1 MRRLR
6 TATVLAT
13 LIAMT
18 AVALPAAQ
26 AVSSTVA
33 PVSQARPAAAV
44 SAVTF
49 PSAVPAATVWTPI
62 PSYAVAAHDEPI
74 TYSNGCHAWRAV
86 VTPRLCTIVNPT
98 APLRVLL
105 FGDSHAAH
113 WYSAVLAAAKAHGW
127 RMLYLTKSSCPATD
141 VSVKVYKQTASYPQC
156 PAWRH
161 RVFTAL
167 AHNAW
172 GKVDIT
178 VVSNWNFHQVVS
190 ASGRRL
196 TGAALTAAWEAGM
209 RRTLAALLKS
219 SKQVVL
225 LRDSP
230 DLPGDASQARACF
243 ARWRQAAQTRCGA
256 AKSRALNSALWAAE
270 ARAAASFPGRV
281 QRVDLTSGVCP
292 ASWCGPIDGRYLRFK
307 DDNHWTQT
315 YMRSHFAPLVDKL
328 LVPAMRRANPV
339 ALAPAP
345 ALRAASA
352 R

>member
-6 TATVLAT
+6 TATVLGT
-13 LIAMT
+13 LVAMT
-18 AVALPAAQ
+18 VLTLPGAQ
-26 AVSSTVA
+26 AVSTTVA
-33 PVSQARPAAAV
+33 PTPQASSAAAV
-44 SAVTF
+44 SAVTL
-49 PSAVPAATVWTPI
+49 PSALPAATVWTPI

-98 APLRVLL
+98 AQRRVLL

-113 WYSAVLAAAKAHGW
+113 WYSAVLASAKAHGW
-127 RMLYLTKSSCPATD
+127 RMFYLTKSSCPATD

-172 GKVDIT
+172 GKVDVT

-209 RRTLAALLKS
+209 RRTLTALLRS
-219 SKQVVL
+219 SRQVVL

-256 AKSRALNSALWAAE
+256 PKSRALNSALWAAE

-281 QRVDLTSGVCP
+281 QRVDLTTGVCP

-315 YMRSHFAPLVDKL
+315 YMLAHFAPLVDTL

-339 ALAPAP
+339 AVAPAP